1 MSTDTVTLSTAE
13 IENIC
18 GISMRMGAFLFHCL
32 SNDADVKSELRE
44 IGITEENLNRMAF
57 NRPEFIL
64 QMCKRIPSEDAG
76 HQRAGNAIGRKML
89 TSFMNTS
96 AAPNH
101 HFLVQKLMKEELCW
115 DSVHFYDKIQSALID
130 GIMDEEGMKDVMEG
144 AEALQEK
151 IKDSDEP
158 IAKKILAVQNHLR
171 EKIGDRELSDITPQE
186 FNQIMEEGIELHL
199 KEEDAED
206 MERMIKMA
214 MMSLD
219 NDDKNTTTN

>member
-1 MSTDTVTLSTAE
+1 
-13 IENIC
+13 
-18 GISMRMGAFLFHCL
+18 
-32 SNDADVKSELRE
+32 
-44 IGITEENLNRMAF
+44 
-57 NRPEFIL
+57 
-64 QMCKRIPSEDAG
+64 
-76 HQRAGNAIGRKML
+76 
-89 TSFMNTS
+89 
-96 AAPNH
+96 
-101 HFLVQKLMKEELCW
+101 
-115 DSVHFYDKIQSALID
+115 
-130 GIMDEEGMKDVMEG
+130 MDEEGMKDVMEG